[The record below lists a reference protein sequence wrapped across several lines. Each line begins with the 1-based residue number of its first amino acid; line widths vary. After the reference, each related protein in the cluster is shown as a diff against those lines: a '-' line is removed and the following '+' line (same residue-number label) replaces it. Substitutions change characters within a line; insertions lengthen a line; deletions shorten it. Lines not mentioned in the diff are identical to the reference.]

1 MSAGI
6 ELKTGDMTLVSTGAQ
21 ALTHT
26 GDASAHF
33 TLSSTNGN
41 TIVESVV
48 FDGSQMAGNTRK
60 ISTVSAGTAS
70 LTVAESGGVVVLDQA
85 GGSTISL
92 PDIDSTNINL
102 YVHNCNRK
110 YLWLYDQTGS
120 DDTLLGGLTVVGTSA
135 GQSIFASAGSSN
147 SALTLISNDANSGG
161 EPGTFITFTAYAL
174 NKWMVTGSVANTAAN
189 PTGASLFS

>member
-1 MSAGI
+1 
-6 ELKTGDMTLVSTGAQ
+6 MTLVSTGAQ

-70 LTVAESGGVVVLDQA
+70 LTVAESGGVVILDRV

-92 PDIDSTNINL
+92 PDIDSANI
-102 YVHNCNRK
+102 
-110 YLWLYDQTGS
+110 
-120 DDTLLGGLTVVGTSA
+120 GT
-135 GQSIFASAGSSN
+135 IY
-147 SALTLISNDANSGG
+147 
-161 EPGTFITFTAYAL
+161 TFTIATAS
-174 NKWMVTGSVANTAAN
+174 TSVIRSRRLDQMTH
-189 PTGASLFS
+189 FWED